1 MNDRHLNSPY
11 PIRPAPELRSKLEE
25 AARAGG
31 RSLHAEIIQRLE
43 RSFETPDEP
52 ERMPEPKAIDLLE
65 RVVETQSTLITL
77 MLMLEEGVE
86 LLENELPTNLRDDP
100 DFVAFINNAEALVYD
115 AKQYLKKQGS
125 TK

>member
-1 MNDRHLNSPY
+1 
-11 PIRPAPELRSKLEE
+11 
-25 AARAGG
+25 
-31 RSLHAEIIQRLE
+31 
-43 RSFETPDEP
+43 
-52 ERMPEPKAIDLLE
+52 MPEPKAIDLLE

>member
-1 MNDRHLNSPY
+1 M
-11 PIRPAPELRSKLEE
+11 
-25 AARAGG
+25 
-31 RSLHAEIIQRLE
+31 HAEIIQRLE
-43 RSFETPDEP
+43 RSFDAPQAPEAP
-52 ERMPEPKAIDLLE
+52 ERIPEPRAIDLLE

-115 AKQYLKKQGS
+115 AKQYLKKNGG